1 MADYLGLQERDGTSG
16 LNPGDVIFAVFP
28 GQDCNFWEVIGLSE
42 PADGGQAVVV
52 IPAQKRPPGNIGQL
66 DHQRSA

>member
-1 MADYLGLQERDGTSG
+1 
-16 LNPGDVIFAVFP
+16 VFP